1 MIKRTL
7 SDTLLGLS
15 QKYPVVFLTGP
26 RQSGK
31 TTLLKSLFPGLP
43 YVSLEDPDTFILVNE
58 DPRGYLANYP
68 EGAVID
74 EAQRIPQ
81 IFSYLQ
87 GIVDDKPEV
96 RFILSGSQNFLLMNQ
111 ISQSLAGRAA
121 VLNLLPLS
129 MEEMQAAGLGFSSYE
144 DAIYKGL
151 FPRIYDRHL
160 EPYEFYPSYL
170 NTFVERDVRQLQN
183 IGDLSTFTR
192 FVRLCAGRVG
202 QVLNVSSLATDAAIS
217 TNTAE
222 SWLSVLEASFI
233 LFRLMPH
240 HKNFNKRIIKRPKL
254 YFYDTG
260 LAASLLFIESR
271 QQLDTH
277 YAKGALFENLII
289 SEFLKYRL
297 NRGRQPNLYFWR
309 DNHGHEVDC
318 VLDHAG
324 ELTPVELKSGKTM
337 NKSYFDGLKYW
348 NKLTGHPLEKSY
360 VVYGGEQSLSTG
372 FGQLLSW
379 RDALRVMPPPA

>member
-43 YVSLEDPDTFILVNE
+43 YVSLEDPDTFILANE

-68 EGAVID
+68 GGAIID

-96 RFILSGSQNFLLMNQ
+96 RFILSGSQNFLLMSQ

-217 TNTAE
+217 PNTAE
-222 SWLSVLEASFI
+222 AWLSVLEASFI

-240 HKNFNKRIIKRPKL
+240 HKNFNK
-254 YFYDTG
+254 
-260 LAASLLFIESR
+260 
-271 QQLDTH
+271 H
-277 YAKGALFENLII
+277 
-289 SEFLKYRL
+289 
-297 NRGRQPNLYFWR
+297 
-309 DNHGHEVDC
+309 
-318 VLDHAG
+318 
-324 ELTPVELKSGKTM
+324 KT
-337 NKSYFDGLKYW
+337 SW
-348 NKLTGHPLEKSY
+348 
-360 VVYGGEQSLSTG
+360 VYI
-372 FGQLLSW
+372 
-379 RDALRVMPPPA
+379 V